1 MYLYIQTCL
10 SKGSGA
16 AGYAVREQDPPTS
29 ARHFLSP
36 SPKDVGAQG
45 PFAQQLPLEQHRQHF
60 VRRKEGFKASAT
72 QPLTRRGISKPRGA
86 TPWPKPGLVHVE
98 PLPAPSQHGLGE
110 RLKPLRRG
118 EVTSASLL
126 FLWNKGPA
134 VPPNACS
141 VFLFPE
147 KRLESTWGQ
156 AWRRIGGPPG
166 VAAHSRSFPGTNI
179 SFLEAF
185 PQLRLK
191 HVGWIRASRASANF
205 LLLALR

>member
-1 MYLYIQTCL
+1 MRAASHAALQGLRFRFSAETPQNSVAFAVPACVSTARAPFRGRDLCLNTQGFYDFFLLYMYLYIQTCL

-45 PFAQQLPLEQHRQHF
+45 PFAQQLPLERHRQHF

-98 PLPAPSQHGLGE
+98 PLPVPSQHGLGE
-110 RLKPLRRG
+110 RLKSLRRG

-126 FLWNKGPA
+126 FL
-134 VPPNACS
+134 
-141 VFLFPE
+141 
-147 KRLESTWGQ
+147 
-156 AWRRIGGPPG
+156 
-166 VAAHSRSFPGTNI
+166 
-179 SFLEAF
+179 
-185 PQLRLK
+185 
-191 HVGWIRASRASANF
+191 
-205 LLLALR
+205 